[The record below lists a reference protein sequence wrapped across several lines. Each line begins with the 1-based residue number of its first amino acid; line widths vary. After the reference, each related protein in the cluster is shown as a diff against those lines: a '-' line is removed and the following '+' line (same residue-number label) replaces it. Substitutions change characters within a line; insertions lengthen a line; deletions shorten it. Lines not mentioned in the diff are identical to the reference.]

1 MSSSTRIAVRR
12 LCGRPLTVG
21 GAVAASGAAAYSAA
35 SPTEARADDSAAIM
49 GAALAT
55 TVVTLIA
62 SEYAIQVLDKDLEAL
77 LPSKVAGKVVTTP
90 QQQPSTSAAQAVE
103 AAAMPAAVPAA
114 VTVAVPARADTPP
127 APPPAPT
134 PALPPTPAPPT
145 APTLLSIWPVLV
157 GAAAVVGGAYAV
169 RKRGRSDATQ
179 VARPLAPQMQTSVTV
194 RERQALRRAFSKKWY
209 SALPARLP
217 GQAWAPDVVGAV
229 AAPPSGIDSR
239 VQRGDT
245 PASPES
251 PVDPMSRRAAAAGS
265 APMPRRAAQLAPQL
279 DTAGSAPTLS
289 TAAAAA
295 AAVAAAAASD
305 RPAGLRVPQLWT
317 GQGNLQSV
325 SAGAQAVLP
334 SLDYSGYALRL
345 PSLVGQRGSRF
356 DLSATLAALPTR
368 GEDRATQLAATAAAV
383 AARPAGPR
391 TPQLQVEE
399 DAVEKVEV
407 PPPPLAAAAP
417 IIEEEDL
424 SKLTVLELKAR
435 LKEHGAMVK
444 GKKADLIE
452 RLSAILA
459 AAAVEVADE
468 ATAAAGEVAAA
479 AEVEPP
485 PPPPAAAD
493 ATPPATPPPPPPVAS
508 STSTSTPTPTAT
520 ATLRDLADAL
530 AAQRGTLA
538 ALFAEVDADGSV
550 SLDKEELRD
559 MITHRLGVNLADEE
573 MGTVWRQLDAD
584 GSVRRACLLL

>member
-157 GAAAVVGGAYAV
+157 GAAAVMGGAYAV

-251 PVDPMSRRAAAAGS
+251 PVDPMPRRAAAAGS
-265 APMPRRAAQLAPQL
+265 PMSRRAA
-279 DTAGSAPTLS
+279 TAGSAPTLS

-368 GEDRATQLAATAAAV
+368 GEDRATQLAATAAVV

-391 TPQLQVEE
+391 TPQLQVEGG
-399 DAVEKVEV
+399 AVEKVEV
-407 PPPPLAAAAP
+407 PSPPLAAAAP

-479 AEVEPP
+479 AAVEPP

-508 STSTSTPTPTAT
+508 STSTPTPTPTPTAT
-520 ATLRDLADAL
+520 PLDLADAL

>member
-157 GAAAVVGGAYAV
+157 GAAAVMGGAYAV

-251 PVDPMSRRAAAAGS
+251 PVDPMPRRAAAAGS
-265 APMPRRAAQLAPQL
+265 PMSRRAA
-279 DTAGSAPTLS
+279 TAGSAPTLS

-368 GEDRATQLAATAAAV
+368 GEDRATQLAATAAV
-383 AARPAGPR
+383 VVARPAGPR
-391 TPQLQVEE
+391 TPQLQVEGG
-399 DAVEKVEV
+399 AVEKVEV
-407 PPPPLAAAAP
+407 PSPPLAAAAP

-424 SKLTVLELKAR
+424 SKLTVVELKAR

-459 AAAVEVADE
+459 AAAAVEVADE

-479 AEVEPP
+479 AAVEPP